1 MSAMSPVSSFEQAGI
16 PCLDLT
22 PFREGT
28 DPLGVAKAF
37 GAALEEVGFV
47 VITGHG
53 IPEAII
59 QTAYERARAFFDLPL
74 EQKMEVVTP
83 DRVKNQGY
91 LPIGIES
98 VAATRGAEVPYD
110 LCEALVFN
118 DLFREDPQ
126 RPQAGVDPDS
136 GNLWPTHPAGLRAAL
151 LAYDAA
157 LLQLTQTLMRMG
169 ALALDLPETYFLPF
183 MEGKGGV
190 LRAVHYPEQEV
201 EPIPGQLRYGAHSD
215 YGGFTIL
222 RQDGAPGG
230 LQVYSKAGEWI
241 DVQAVPNAF
250 VINVGDLLSRWT
262 NDRWRS
268 TLHRVVNPP
277 RSAFGSSRRLSLVYF
292 TAPRDDAWI
301 ECLPTCQNAA
311 NPPRYAPVRAG
322 EYIRSKLKV
331 SMIGKAGQSSRR
343 SQTRDP

>member
-1 MSAMSPVSSFEQAGI
+1 MSPVSSFEQAGI

-136 GNLWPTHPAGLRAAL
+136 GNL
-151 LAYDAA
+151 
-157 LLQLTQTLMRMG
+157 
-169 ALALDLPETYFLPF
+169 
-183 MEGKGGV
+183 
-190 LRAVHYPEQEV
+190 
-201 EPIPGQLRYGAHSD
+201 
-215 YGGFTIL
+215 
-222 RQDGAPGG
+222 
-230 LQVYSKAGEWI
+230 
-241 DVQAVPNAF
+241 
-250 VINVGDLLSRWT
+250 
-262 NDRWRS
+262 
-268 TLHRVVNPP
+268 
-277 RSAFGSSRRLSLVYF
+277 
-292 TAPRDDAWI
+292 
-301 ECLPTCQNAA
+301 
-311 NPPRYAPVRAG
+311 
-322 EYIRSKLKV
+322 
-331 SMIGKAGQSSRR
+331 
-343 SQTRDP
+343 